1 MIKIDEST
9 NIISV
14 KLININDVLEHL
26 KGIILNHP
34 SAKDKNLI
42 ITKEQDKNML
52 AIDKVSGRLVR
63 VIVDINGVVSIRK
76 PDGTREIVVPSQL
89 KVLY

>member
-1 MIKIDEST
+1 
-9 NIISV
+9 
-14 KLININDVLEHL
+14 
-26 KGIILNHP
+26 
-34 SAKDKNLI
+34 
-42 ITKEQDKNML
+42 ML

-63 VIVDINGVVSIRK
+63 VIVDNNGVVSIRK